1 MELDGCNHRSE
12 SGQCVC
18 DVSSGRLTRDRARL
32 EAAAAA
38 SAHWAGSSAD
48 ADESAL
54 LVANDEYSDSCADIR
69 AHHRASSYTDADA
82 NPGSRLIHP
91 RR

>member
-54 LVANDEYSDSCADIR
+54 LVANDEYSDSCTDTADIG
-69 AHHRASSYTDADA
+69 SYDSTIADA
-82 NPGSRLIHP
+82 HTCAKPSAH
-91 RR
+91 

>member
-18 DVSSGRLTRDRARL
+18 DVSSGGLTRARARI
-32 EAAAAA
+32 ERAAAA
-38 SAHWAGSSAD
+38 SAHRGGNLAD

-54 LVANDEYSDSCADIR
+54 LVANDEYSDSCTDTADIG
-69 AHHRASSYTDADA
+69 SYDSTIADA
-82 NPGSRLIHP
+82 HTCAKPSAH
-91 RR
+91 